1 MDDFARWTMVCPI
14 TGSVFEEPVLADDGH
29 TYSKSAML
37 KWIAR
42 YRDRGLPITS
52 PLPPHEE
59 ITERLIP
66 NEKKVTEL
74 LEYRAAREQAP
85 NARRGAAEVAPV
97 EGGAKSLEPVKSLVE
112 LVHIFSLLDGLRGM
126 LAELLDGWQ
135 PPQIVVVGEESSG
148 KSSVLERLMMTP
160 LLPRDENICTRLPIH
175 VRLRRSHQTLPP
187 ELEVYNVKTKT
198 TERGPYVIAAQSGAA
213 DVSEEMRKIIEE
225 EQGSLRGV
233 SASRIIIVHIRSP
246 DVPFLDLIDMPGLV
260 TAPSGDEPADMA
272 SQTEA
277 VVKTHMQSEHG
288 SNSLYLAIVK
298 ATSRPNTSPAMKI
311 LHENKLYDK
320 TFGVFT
326 FCDALNTRTAPQLK
340 RWVRNGDGSV
350 VLEPYGW

>member
-1 MDDFARWTMVCPI
+1 M
-14 TGSVFEEPVLADDGH
+14 LA
-29 TYSKSAML
+29 
-37 KWIAR
+37 WIASCKA
-42 YRDRGLPITS
+42 RGLPITS
-52 PLPPHEE
+52 PL
-59 ITERLIP
+59 TQ
-66 NEKKVTEL
+66 EKISESLVPDNNMVTAIL
-74 LEYRAAREQAP
+74 AYRAAREQPANVRRSGEGAP
-85 NARRGAAEVAPV
+85 ITRPV
-97 EGGAKSLEPVKSLVE
+97 EGSEPVKSLAE
-112 LVHIFSLLDGLRGM
+112 LGIIFSLLDGLRGL
-126 LAELLDGWQ
+126 LAEVLDGWQ

-175 VRLRRSHQTLPP
+175 VRLRRSDQALPP

-233 SASRIIIVHIRSP
+233 STSRIIIVHIRSP

-260 TAPSGDEPADMA
+260 TAPSGDEPSDMA

-311 LHENKLYDK
+311 LHENKLYHK
-320 TFGVFT
+320 TFVVFT

-340 RWVRNGDGSV
+340 RWVRNGDGAV